1 MTKHHRLSPQR
12 EKQLVDQVRRGN
24 RGALGELL
32 GAYHR
37 SVYHQCL
44 RMLGNAEDAADV
56 AQDAMMKAVQHIDSF
71 RGNSRF
77 GTWLYRI
84 VMNLS
89 ISQLRR
95 RKVRQ
100 ATSLET
106 PVAGEDQASELK
118 SMLRQQ
124 REPDPDQRVET
135 DEQVDQVMAAL
146 EQLDA
151 PLRSVILL
159 RDLQDMDYTQI
170 AEVVGVPVGT
180 VKSRL
185 FRARVALRQA
195 LAQQG
200 ENRQRISD
208 G

>member
-1 MTKHHRLSPQR
+1 
-12 EKQLVDQVRRGN
+12 
-24 RGALGELL
+24 
-32 GAYHR
+32 
-37 SVYHQCL
+37 
-44 RMLGNAEDAADV
+44 
-56 AQDAMMKAVQHIDSF
+56 
-71 RGNSRF
+71 
-77 GTWLYRI
+77 
-84 VMNLS
+84 MNLS
-89 ISQLRR
+89 ISHLRR

-118 SMLRQQ
+118 SMLTQQ

-135 DEQVDQVMAAL
+135 DEQVERVMAAL

-159 RDLQDMDYTQI
+159 RDLQEMDYTQI

-200 ENRQRISD
+200 DNRQRISD